1 MIILTK
7 KGYPLDK
14 ITGDESFNTPI
25 IFLLF
30 CAMLFISDTNTILK
44 DIVNSKS
51 IMISS
56 PIFFTGNTFET
67 LIRFV
72 WFLIP
77 ITIIFKAIKENNLLL
92 KSSFVLGSISLFLTA
107 PVINKVGIE
116 SLYTIRVLLLFVSIT
131 FVMKYLITTINRYK
145 KAIKEKR

>member
-1 MIILTK
+1 M
-7 KGYPLDK
+7 DK

>member
-1 MIILTK
+1 
-7 KGYPLDK
+7 
-14 ITGDESFNTPI
+14 
-25 IFLLF
+25 
-30 CAMLFISDTNTILK
+30 MLFISDTNTILK